1 MLATLVSEPFSDR
14 DWIFETKWDGFR
26 SICFLNNG
34 KARFVSR
41 NQLDMTPQYPELANA
56 GDLID
61 VQQAILD
68 GEIVALDE
76 RGRPRFQLL
85 QPRRGRK
92 HTSEISRLARR
103 SAIVYYI
110 FDLLYY
116 DGFDL
121 MSCPLIERK
130 ALLERILRS
139 GGNIRYSEHI
149 AGDGEL
155 FFEQIEKFRLEG
167 MMAKKAESKYV
178 EKRSRD
184 WLKIKTVRRSEV
196 VVGGYTEPR
205 GSRSYFGALVVGLY
219 RSGELHYVGHAGGG
233 FSERSLAEV
242 YKLLQPL
249 KTRKCPFAVE
259 PQTNEPVQWLK
270 PSLVAEVKFSEW
282 TADRFMRHPVFVG
295 LREDKQPEECLFEVE
310 RGTEKTVKQTRRQPR

>member
-61 VQQAILD
+61 ARQAILD
-68 GEIVALDE
+68 GEIVALDA

-85 QPRRGRK
+85 QPRHGRK
-92 HTSEISRLARR
+92 HISEISRLARR

-116 DGFDL
+116 NGFDL

-130 ALLERILRS
+130 AFLERILRS

-219 RSGELHYVGHAGGG
+219 RKGELHCVAHVGGG
-233 FSERSLAEV
+233 FSERSLAQV
-242 YKLLQPL
+242 YQLLEPL
-249 KTRKCPFAVE
+249 NTKKCPFAVE
-259 PQTNEPVQWLK
+259 PQTNEPVQWVK
-270 PSLVAEVKFSEW
+270 PSLVAEVRFSEW
-282 TADRFMRHPVFVG
+282 TADGFMRQPIFVG
-295 LREDKQPEECLFEVE
+295 LREDKQPEECVFEGE
-310 RGTEKTVKQTRRQPR
+310 TRRGENG